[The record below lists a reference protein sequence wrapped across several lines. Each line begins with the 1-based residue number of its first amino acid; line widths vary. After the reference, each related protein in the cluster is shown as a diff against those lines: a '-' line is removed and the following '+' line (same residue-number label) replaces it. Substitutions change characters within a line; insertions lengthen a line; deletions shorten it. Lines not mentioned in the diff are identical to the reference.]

1 MQDQSVKYRMQKG
14 TWARR
19 TGSGAAG
26 VWVGGWVGAFEC
38 HQPLRRKRNPGEGGG
53 RGLLR
58 CRHLPPPRAPA
69 QSCHI
74 VCGQA
79 RERGNGAG
87 AVGGGGAF
95 GLPLACSGVWASS
108 THRKNGR
115 GVPQVRCRPPRSQA
129 RPQRCCRCAVP
140 WTTDAGWVH
149 PGGAS
154 ALMSLQGF
162 ADCSAKVRSWPQGF
176 RPVKSQLLWWSADVR
191 GSWPWQ
197 PLPGPPKRIG
207 ENRCYF
213 AGSL

>member
-1 MQDQSVKYRMQKG
+1 MALATPTRHRCPQHPEMGVH
-14 TWARR
+14 TEAR
-19 TGSGAAG
+19 APNAG
-26 VWVGGWVGAFEC
+26 QGCHITYERDVGKEDGQWRRRGVGGWLAAFEC
-38 HQPLRRKRNPGEGGG
+38 HQPLRPNKHQGEGGG

-129 RPQRCCRCAVP
+129 RPQRCFHCAVP
-140 WTTDAGWVH
+140 WTTDAGWMH
-149 PGGAS
+149 PGGALAS
-154 ALMSLQGF
+154 MPLEGLLMLAPAST
-162 ADCSAKVRSWPQGF
+162 
-176 RPVKSQLLWWSADVR
+176 
-191 GSWPWQ
+191 
-197 PLPGPPKRIG
+197 
-207 ENRCYF
+207 
-213 AGSL
+213 